1 MRNASSMI
9 LKNRKEKFFHSGKA
23 LANVPENDS
32 IRLTLSEQRKLEG
45 ECTVQVYRCRSEQIS
60 TPQFFTF
67 LLSFTIPACS
77 RYRILVNQCRNPGPY
92 PLPTSGHACIQR
104 QGNVRGLVTSK
115 RHHWAVRQHRSSTW
129 LEIDQAKSPCMLW
142 RCGPPSRTGS

>member
-9 LKNRKEKFFHSGKA
+9 LKKKRKVLPLRKS
-23 LANVPENDS
+23 PRQRPRNDS
-32 IRLTLSEQRKLEG
+32 IRLALSEQRKLEG

-92 PLPTSGHACIQR
+92 PLPTRGHACIQR